1 MNSGYGDRNTFLF
14 QRRTYR
20 TQAINHPWKQHD
32 REALLIPG
40 LEDTAG
46 CAVPRNLM
54 LLFQLAANLLF
65 LDKSQ
70 LGD

>member
-1 MNSGYGDRNTFLF
+1 MNSGYGDRNTFLL

-20 TQAINHPWKQHD
+20 PRAINHPREQHS
-32 REALLIPG
+32 REALLISG
-40 LEDTAG
+40 LEDAAG
-46 CAVPRNLM
+46 CAAPRDLV
-54 LLFQLAANLLF
+54 LLFQLAASLLF